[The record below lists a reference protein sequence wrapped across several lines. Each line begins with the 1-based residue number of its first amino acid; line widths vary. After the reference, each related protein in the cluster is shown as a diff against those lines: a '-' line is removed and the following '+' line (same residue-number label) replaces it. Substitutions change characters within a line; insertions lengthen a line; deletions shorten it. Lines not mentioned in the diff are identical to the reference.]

1 MLSSSQR
8 DRVEVRLREE
18 RDRAVEALR
27 EFDETR
33 DESLQEEL
41 GELSSYRLHPA
52 DIGSETMEQEQQ
64 FLLASAEG
72 RRLSEIDE
80 ALRRLYKEPED
91 FGKCE
96 RCGREIGMERLEV
109 VPATTLCADCQRL
122 VESQEPG

>member
-80 ALRRLYKEPED
+80 ALRRLSKEPED
-91 FGKCE
+91 FGRCE